1 MTKYGMVIDLR
12 KCIGCHSCTVSCKF
26 ENNVPYNVFRTWVRV
41 WEKGDW
47 NKLVDKNGKEQ
58 FIPQVALS
66 YLPRLCNHC
75 DDPPCVEV
83 CPVEATFKR
92 EDGLVLIDDDECI
105 GCKYCIQACPYDMR
119 FINPKTQTADKCTFC
134 VHRLED
140 DLLPACVT
148 SCVGGA
154 RIFGDLDDP
163 QSEVAQLV
171 NRESVKPL
179 YPEYGTEPNVFY
191 IDLDEEPLEPEAE

>member
-1 MTKYGMVIDLR
+1 MVIDLR

-26 ENNVPYNVFRTWVRV
+26 ENNIPYGVFRTWVRDKK
-41 WEKGDW
+41 KGEW
-47 NKLVDKNGKEQ
+47 SKIVDDNGKEQ
-58 FIPQVALS
+58 YIPRVALS

-83 CPVEATFKR
+83 CPVEATYKR
-92 EDGLVLIDDDECI
+92 EDGLVLIDDEACI

-119 FINPKTQTADKCTFC
+119 YLNPETQTADKCTFC

-140 DLLPACVT
+140 GLLPACVT

-154 RIFGDLDDP
+154 RVFGDLDDP
-163 QSEVAQLV
+163 NSEVSKLI
-171 NRESVKPL
+171 NSESVKPL
-179 YPEYGTEPNVFY
+179 FPEYGTEPNVFY
-191 IDLDEEPLEPEAE
+191 ISLDEEPLVIEEKEEV

>member
-1 MTKYGMVIDLR
+1 MVIDLR